1 MSYRFILTLLLST
14 TISQSFSQA
23 TNFVCTNPTAEQI
36 MLGDYNPLTYQPT
49 VIINHPDSIAKGI
62 NLNVNPDSLKAYIIK
77 LASFGNRNS
86 GSDTNSTTFGFGAA
100 RNWVYAKFQQFSA
113 VNENRLL
120 PSFLKFDQN
129 ICSMTSHKNILAVL
143 PGMDTSDKRI
153 IIIEGHMDSRC
164 EGSCDIL
171 CNARGVEDNA
181 SGTALVMELAR
192 VMSKYSF
199 NHTIV
204 FMVTTAEEQGLY
216 GAEAMADYVQSKGI
230 LVKCVQNNDVI
241 GGIICGETSSAPSC
255 PGLGDIDSTHV
266 RLFSYGS
273 FNSSHKQ
280 FSRFI
285 KLQYKEELLSQ
296 VSVPMDI
303 SIMTPED
310 RTGRGGDHIPFRQ
323 HLYTAMRFTSAN
335 EHGNADVT
343 DTSYS
348 DRQHT
353 TRDTLGMDTNGDM
366 IVDSF
371 FVDFNYLGRN
381 AVINGNA
388 AGMAAIGPKTPN
400 FTVVAAGTNM
410 MTVNITVQTG
420 YDVYRVAVR
429 TNTNDWDTVFYMNDT
444 VGTFSV
450 SPAISH
456 YISTAS
462 VDTNGVESLFSVEK
476 AISIPTGSQILQN
489 NRGIVLIPN
498 KPNPF
503 DESTTIGIQLNEE
516 MNYTNASIDI
526 ADLSGKIIESI
537 PLELKKGLNEVNY
550 NHGYG
555 ITGTF
560 IYTLIVDGKKIQSGK
575 MIFAN

>member
-1 MSYRFILTLLLST
+1 MRGILLSV
-14 TISQSFSQA
+14 ILLYSCLLGFGQA
-23 TNFVCTNPTAEQI
+23 TNISCTHPLAESI
-36 MLGDYNPLTYQPT
+36 LLGNYNPSTYQASS
-49 VIINHPDSIAKGI
+49 IINHPDSITKGI
-62 NLNVNPDSLKAYIIK
+62 NLNVNADSLKAYIIQ

-100 RNWVYAKFQQFSA
+100 RNWVYSKFQQYSVA
-113 VNENRLL
+113 NENRLI

-129 ICSMTSHKNILAVL
+129 ICSMTAHKNVLAIL

-164 EGSCDIL
+164 EGNCDVL
-171 CNARGVEDNA
+171 CNAQGVEDNA

-192 VMSKYSF
+192 IMSKYSF

-241 GGIICGETSSAPSC
+241 GGVICGQTSSAPSC

-266 RLFSYGS
+266 RLFSYGN
-273 FNSSHKQ
+273 FNSAHKQ

-285 KLQYKEELLSQ
+285 KLEYQEELLPL
-296 VSVPMDI
+296 VTVPMDI

-343 DTSYS
+343 DPGYT

-366 IVDSF
+366 VVDSF
-371 FVDFNYLGRN
+371 FVDFNYLARN
-381 AVINGNA
+381 ATINANA

-400 FTVVAAGTNM
+400 FTVVAAGTNL
-410 MTVNITVQTG
+410 ITVTITDQTQ

-429 TNTNDWDTVFYMNDT
+429 TNTHDWDTVFYMNDT

-450 SPAISH
+450 NPWSIH

-462 VDTNGVESLFSVEK
+462 MDTDSVESLFSVEK
-476 AISIPTGSQILQN
+476 AVSVPTGSQILTKEK
-489 NRGIVLIPN
+489 GMVLLPN

-503 DESTTIGIQLNEE
+503 DESTTIGVMLNEE
-516 MNYTNASIDI
+516 ITYKEAAIVIT
-526 ADLSGKIIESI
+526 DLNGKALESI
-537 PLELKKGLNEVNY
+537 PLELRKGLNEVNY

-555 ITGTF
+555 VTGTY
-560 IYTLIVDGKKIQSGK
+560 IYTLIVDGKRMQSGR